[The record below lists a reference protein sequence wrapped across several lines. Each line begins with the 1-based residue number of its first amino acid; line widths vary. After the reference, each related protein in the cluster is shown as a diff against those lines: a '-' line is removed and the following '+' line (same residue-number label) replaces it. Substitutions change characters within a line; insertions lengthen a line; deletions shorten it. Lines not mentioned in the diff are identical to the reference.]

1 MEQEQAYLTT
11 DNSNKIFFNDI
22 ERDFIIHIFNKYSPD
37 ILICGNDNRN
47 NDNRNLRFSFIK
59 TKPILT
65 QLKKIKNIS
74 LTEKGIELKNICI
87 KKLS

>member
-22 ERDFIIHIFNKYSPD
+22 ERDFIIQVFNKYSPD
-37 ILICGNDNRN
+37 ILICG